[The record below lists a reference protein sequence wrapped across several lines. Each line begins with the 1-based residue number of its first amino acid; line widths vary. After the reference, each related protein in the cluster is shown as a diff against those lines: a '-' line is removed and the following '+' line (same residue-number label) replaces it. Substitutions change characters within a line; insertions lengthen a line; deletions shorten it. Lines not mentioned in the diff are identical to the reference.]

1 MNVVDSFA
9 CGIFPRPDSGHEI
22 PPFNIAFRANAF
34 LKPLPKKAPPFQ
46 AALSFSMSAVS
57 YLTSSGMMSRATMLM
72 ILMSGLMA
80 GPAVS
85 L

>member
-1 MNVVDSFA
+1 MQAETPATYISTYKNKKGLAPLEAGSKP
-9 CGIFPRPDSGHEI
+9 IYPPNPKSSRFPWIRKM
-22 PPFNIAFRANAF
+22 AFISPTYN
-34 LKPLPKKAPPFQ
+34 KPLLGKTGTIK
-46 AALSFSMSAVS
+46 S
-57 YLTSSGMMSRATMLM
+57 ATMLM